1 MIGRIGMMY
10 YKKMN
15 NNAFEHLHHH
25 IDVHAL
31 EEGGHSH
38 AQSSKA
44 GVLPTFLLSI
54 QGFRIFFLG
63 TGIELGDMWVGGKRF
78 MPFAT
83 ALLCVLLTALLGVV
97 LCKQMSISC
106 SAHFYNGLSCPFSHK

>member
-1 MIGRIGMMY
+1 
-10 YKKMN
+10 MN

-54 QGFRIFFLG
+54 QGFRIFFFV
-63 TGIELGDMWVGGKRF
+63 TGIEIVDMCGRFSEIKSFSTPVFSMFLKSILGH
-78 MPFAT
+78 
-83 ALLCVLLTALLGVV
+83 VLPR
-97 LCKQMSISC
+97 QMRYSSSDLFYSC
-106 SAHFYNGLSCPFSHK
+106 LSSLFKHK

>member
-1 MIGRIGMMY
+1 
-10 YKKMN
+10 MN

-54 QGFRIFFLG
+54 QGFRIFFFV
-63 TGIELGDMWVGGKRF
+63 TGIEIVDMCVRF
-78 MPFAT
+78 KKIKPFST
-83 ALLCVLLTALLGVV
+83 PLLFMLLKSLLGVV